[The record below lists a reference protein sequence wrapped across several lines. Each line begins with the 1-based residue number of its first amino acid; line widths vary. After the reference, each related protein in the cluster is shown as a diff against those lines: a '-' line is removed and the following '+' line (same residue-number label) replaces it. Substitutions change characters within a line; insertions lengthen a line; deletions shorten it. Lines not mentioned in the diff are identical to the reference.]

1 MKITV
6 KDIGTDRV
14 KCDNCG
20 WEGEIQDADWMQES
34 EFGWC
39 PDCGSEDQFT
49 KKEEEEEIDIIEW
62 QWDGWKARLAVYS
75 IIAGIVIFGI
85 IPWLWGVIDILRR
98 IF

>member
-6 KDIGTDRV
+6 KDADRDVV
-14 KCDNCG
+14 KCDNCE
-20 WEGEIQDADWMQES
+20 WEGQIQDADWMQES

-39 PDCGSEDQFT
+39 PDCGSEDAFT
-49 KKEEEEEIDIIEW
+49 RTEVHYEDMWEY
-62 QWDGWKARLAVYS
+62 DGWKAKAIVYS
-75 IIAGIVIFGI
+75 LMAVMAIFGI